1 MLDAFALDR
10 SIEDVLGGRLRVVLG
25 GKEFIL
31 PVRSIASNRRW
42 VDSLD
47 AKLGSLLATVSS
59 SGDYAS
65 LVGAVESIEPENL
78 LDLVIAYDEDH
89 VLPARDELLELARP
103 HELLQALKAIRRVQ
117 NPLADVGLVAV
128 LGANAGTSS
137 PASTSS
143 PRRNGASAHRKS
155 SRPA

>member
-1 MLDAFALDR
+1 MLDPFALER
-10 SIEDVLGGRLRVVLG
+10 SIEDVLAGRLRVVLG
-25 GKEFIL
+25 GKAFIL

-47 AKLGSLLATVSS
+47 AKLSSLLATVST
-59 SGDYAS
+59 SGDYAT

-78 LDLVIAYDEDH
+78 LDLVIAYDEDG

-117 NPLADVGLVAV
+117 NPLADVGLVAAF
-128 LGANAGTSS
+128 GASAGTPS

-143 PRRNGASAHRKS
+143 PHRNGASGRRKS
-155 SRPA
+155 SSRA